1 MACTILHTE
10 SSKGW
15 GGQENRTLKESIGL
29 KKLGAR
35 VIIACQPD
43 SKLAKVGA
51 DNGIEIRTVRMESS
65 ISLSAIFSLLKII
78 KQENVN
84 IVCTHSGKDSMLGAI
99 AGRLSS
105 KKPKIVRTRHLALPI
120 TSKITYS
127 IFPHKVVTVSEY
139 VRKYLVEEKGIAADK
154 VLSIPTGVDL
164 EVFNPDVV
172 QAVSR
177 EEMGISP
184 DAVIVGTIAILRRKK
199 GHHTLLDAIPSVLKG
214 FPKTVFLFVGDG
226 PQKENIEK
234 KISEFGIAENVKLLG
249 LRKDVPEILKT
260 IDLFVLPTLQ
270 EALGTSFLEAMAMK
284 KPVIGTKVGGIPE
297 VVNDGASG
305 ILVEPEKPVVLAEAV
320 IALLNDKEKMRRMG
334 EKGRRIVEKKYNVD
348 VMAKRLFDFYKSLIA
363 ENETHMTFCHKE

>member
-1 MACTILHTE
+1 MAFTILHTE

-29 KKLGAR
+29 KKMGAR

-51 DNGIEIRTVRMESS
+51 ENGIEIRTVRMESS
-65 ISLSAIFSLLKII
+65 ISPSAIFSLLKII

-105 KKPKIVRTRHLALPI
+105 KKPKIVRTRHLALSI

-139 VRKYLVEEKGIAADK
+139 VGKYLIEEKGIAAGK
-154 VLSIPTGVDL
+154 VFSIPTGVDL

-172 QAVSR
+172 KAVSR
-177 EEMGISP
+177 EELGISP

-199 GHHTLLDAIPSVLKG
+199 GHHTLLDAIPSVLKE
-214 FPKTVFLFVGDG
+214 FPDTVFLFVGDG

-249 LRKDVPEILKT
+249 LRKDIPEILKT
-260 IDLFVLPTLQ
+260 TDLFVLPTLQ

-284 KPVIGTKVGGIPE
+284 KPVIGTNVGGVPE
-297 VVNDGASG
+297 VVNNG
-305 ILVEPEKPVVLAEAV
+305 IAGLLVEPEKPVVLAEAV
-320 IALLNDKEKMRRMG
+320 IALLKDKEKMRRMG
-334 EKGRRIVEKKYNVD
+334 EEGRRIVEKKYSVD
-348 VMAKRLFDFYKSLIA
+348 VMAKRLYEFYSSLLVVA
-363 ENETHMTFCHKE
+363 VKQ

>member
-1 MACTILHTE
+1 MSFTILHTE

-29 KKLGAR
+29 KKMGVR
-35 VIIACQPD
+35 VLIACQPD
-43 SKLAKVGA
+43 SRLAKIA
-51 DNGIEIRTVRMESS
+51 AENGMETRTVKMESS
-65 ISLSAIFSLLKII
+65 ISPSAIFSLLKII

-127 IFPHKVVTVSEY
+127 VFPHKVVTVSDY
-139 VRKYLVEEKGIAADK
+139 VRKYLVEEKGIAAGK
-154 VLSIPTGVDL
+154 VFSIPTGVDL

-172 QAVSR
+172 KAVSR
-177 EEMGISP
+177 EELGISP

-199 GHHTLLDAIPSVLKG
+199 GHHTLLDTIPSVLKE
-214 FPKTVFLFVGDG
+214 FPKTVFLFAGDG

-234 KISEFGIAENVKLLG
+234 KLSELGIAKNVKLLG
-249 LRKDVPEILKT
+249 LRKDIPEILKT

-284 KPVIGTKVGGIPE
+284 KPVIGTNVGGVPE
-297 VVNDGASG
+297 VVNNGITG
-305 ILVEPEKPVVLAEAV
+305 ILVEPEKPAALAGAI
-320 IALLNDKEKMRRMG
+320 IALLKDKEKMRIMG
-334 EKGRRIVEKKYNVD
+334 DEGRRIVEKKYNVD
-348 VMAKRLFDFYKSLIA
+348 VMATNLFNFYNSLMA
-363 ENETHMTFCHKE
+363 EAAR